1 MIDLAKTQ
9 ERLDELEQQKQTLN
23 YRIRKMEDYKRLS
36 QQAIRELEWL
46 EQEDAELD
54 SEKRQLL
61 SQLADFAE
69 DT

>member
-23 YRIRKMEDYKRLS
+23 YRILKMEKYKHLS

-46 EQEDAELD
+46 EQEAAELD

-61 SQLADFAE
+61 SQLAEFAE